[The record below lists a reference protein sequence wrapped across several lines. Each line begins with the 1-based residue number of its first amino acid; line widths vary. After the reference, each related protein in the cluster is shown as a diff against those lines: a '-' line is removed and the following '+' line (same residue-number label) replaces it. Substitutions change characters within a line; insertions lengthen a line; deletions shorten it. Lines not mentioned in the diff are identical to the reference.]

1 MLNQPAELD
10 RVLHALAD
18 PTRRAVVERLGRG
31 PASVRDLAAPF
42 AISLPGLLQHL
53 AVLETSGLVVSEKRG
68 RVRTCHLAPDGLRR
82 LDEWVAAQKAEW
94 EARLDRLGAYL
105 AATEGDDTP

>member
-1 MLNQPAELD
+1 MLNQSAQLD

-42 AISLPGLLQHL
+42 AMSLPGLLQHL
-53 AVLETSGLVVSEKRG
+53 AVLEASGLVCSEKRG
-68 RVRTCHLAPDGLRR
+68 RVRTCRLAPAGLRR
-82 LDEWVAAQKAEW
+82 LDEWVAAQKTEW

-105 AATEGDDTP
+105 AATEGDETP